1 MGEFPQLL
9 GDLWPILLDDGD
21 IYVLASLLHFVLVLP
36 LLPQMLLA
44 VFFCHALKKVL
55 MQYILVSVKY
65 SRELRSWRGKSRF
78 VTFDR

>member
-1 MGEFPQLL
+1 MGGRKFENTWENFL

-21 IYVLASLLHFVLVLP
+21 IYVLASLVRSS
-36 LLPQMLLA
+36 LPQMLLA

-65 SRELRSWRGKSRF
+65 RTTEKEAEGKI
-78 VTFDR
+78 